1 MAKQQAQVKLAPWA
15 KKSNHDS
22 GSRDLSL
29 AEIQRL
35 EEEREREARIRR
47 EIEEQEMRVRQEVE
61 AEQMRRQVRKQSQ
74 FNGISKTGHGWYLN
88 GKKVVCLWFLLLSPL
103 AK

>member
-61 AEQMRRQVRKQSQ
+61 AEQMRRQVRNCHNSGGFQIPDMS
-74 FNGISKTGHGWYLN
+74 GI
-88 GKKVVCLWFLLLSPL
+88 
-103 AK
+103 